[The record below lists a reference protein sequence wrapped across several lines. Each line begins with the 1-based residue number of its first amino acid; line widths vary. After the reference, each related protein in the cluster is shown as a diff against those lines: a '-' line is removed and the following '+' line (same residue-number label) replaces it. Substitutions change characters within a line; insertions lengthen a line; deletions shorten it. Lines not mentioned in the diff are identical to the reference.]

1 MIIVNCEQGSDS
13 WHRARAGVI
22 TASMF
27 GVARKRVGELDE
39 RQQAYVDDVQ
49 SGLDEK
55 VAAKAAGYAAVPK
68 AAGIAKAL
76 RGEPVGDYSDEA
88 KSYAFR
94 LAIERISG
102 EPLDEGFETYAMRR
116 GHELEPYARAELE
129 VQTGLMVQRAGF
141 VLTDDGA
148 FGASADGL
156 IGDDDG
162 VELKCFIDPLRLRR
176 FHIDND
182 ASEVFEQ
189 AQGCMWITGRK
200 WWHIGLYCPALVPV
214 GKQLWWKRFE
224 RDEEFIE
231 KMRAD
236 LLAFRSVVDAYE
248 QNLKREAA

>member
-1 MIIVNCEQGSDS
+1 MIIVNCEQGSEA
-13 WHRARAGVI
+13 WHRARAGVV

-39 RQQAYVDDVQ
+39 RQQAYVDGVQ

-55 VAAKAAGYAAVPK
+55 AAAKAAGYASVPK

-200 WWHIGLYCPALVPV
+200 WWHIGLYCPALAPV

-224 RDEEFIE
+224 RDQEFIE

-236 LLAFRSVVDAYE
+236 LLAFRSVVDVYE
-248 QNLKREAA
+248 QDLKREAA

>member
-1 MIIVNCEQGSDS
+1 MIILTCDQGSDA
-13 WHRARAGVI
+13 WHRARAGVV

-27 GVARKRVGELDE
+27 ATARKRVGELDE
-39 RQQAYVDDVQ
+39 RQQAYVDGVQ

-200 WWHIGLYCPALVPV
+200 WWHIGLYCPALAPV

-248 QNLKREAA
+248 QDLKREAA